1 MDVWFCIE
9 QEQSPRG
16 KNRERK
22 NLKKLFTR
30 SSSARQESF
39 FLLTQTYHGSPVR
52 GSVVSSKDAFAL
64 MASNAVSGT
73 KVKRKAQRGARITP
87 ALPTGSQG
95 GFSPWTRTFRQ
106 L

>member
-30 SSSARQESF
+30 FSKARQESF
-39 FLLTQTYHGSPVR
+39 FLLTKTYHGCPVTRFTRSWR
-52 GSVVSSKDAFAL
+52 GESAQIHNAELRVRTMKARLFHGQFPGGSFDSFQPVSAPLYCK
-64 MASNAVSGT
+64 
-73 KVKRKAQRGARITP
+73 
-87 ALPTGSQG
+87 
-95 GFSPWTRTFRQ
+95 Q

>member
-30 SSSARQESF
+30 SSKARQESF
-39 FLLTQTYHGSPVR
+39 FLLTKTYHGSPVVGNLTDR
-52 GSVVSSKDAFAL
+52 
-64 MASNAVSGT
+64 
-73 KVKRKAQRGARITP
+73 
-87 ALPTGSQG
+87 
-95 GFSPWTRTFRQ
+95 
-106 L
+106 

>member
-30 SSSARQESF
+30 SSKARQESF
-39 FLLTQTYHGSPVR
+39 FLLTKTYHGSPVR
-52 GSVVSSKDAFAL
+52 VSAVLLDAAR
-64 MASNAVSGT
+64 APISSIPVCTNVSG
-73 KVKRKAQRGARITP
+73 QWGH
-87 ALPTGSQG
+87 
-95 GFSPWTRTFRQ
+95 FRV
-106 L
+106 

>member
-30 SSSARQESF
+30 FSKVRKESF
-39 FLLTQTYHGSPVR
+39 FLLTKTYHGSPVV
-52 GSVVSSKDAFAL
+52 GSLTKWVTTNAL
-64 MASNAVSGT
+64 GFRNAIEQHST
-73 KVKRKAQRGARITP
+73 
-87 ALPTGSQG
+87 
-95 GFSPWTRTFRQ
+95 
-106 L
+106 

>member
-30 SSSARQESF
+30 
-39 FLLTQTYHGSPVR
+39 
-52 GSVVSSKDAFAL
+52 
-64 MASNAVSGT
+64 AS
-73 KVKRKAQRGARITP
+73 
-87 ALPTGSQG
+87 
-95 GFSPWTRTFRQ
+95 
-106 L
+106 